1 MIQLRAGKKCCTQT
15 NAIMNLFSVF
25 FIFSARLCEKISV
38 YCNATFSSC
47 KKKRNSAYYVA
58 SKWYL
63 EFSHFK
69 HHHHLYYIA
78 TACTVFNVLFYL
90 ISMVLFIFFDS
101 VAFDYEK
108 YSEKITLFIIVY
120 KGDKDY
126 KQECYYFFSEKISIV
141 FRISGLLDVAI
152 IH

>member
-1 MIQLRAGKKCCTQT
+1 
-15 NAIMNLFSVF
+15 
-25 FIFSARLCEKISV
+25 
-38 YCNATFSSC
+38 
-47 KKKRNSAYYVA
+47 
-58 SKWYL
+58 
-63 EFSHFK
+63 
-69 HHHHLYYIA
+69 
-78 TACTVFNVLFYL
+78 
-90 ISMVLFIFFDS
+90 MVLFIFFDS